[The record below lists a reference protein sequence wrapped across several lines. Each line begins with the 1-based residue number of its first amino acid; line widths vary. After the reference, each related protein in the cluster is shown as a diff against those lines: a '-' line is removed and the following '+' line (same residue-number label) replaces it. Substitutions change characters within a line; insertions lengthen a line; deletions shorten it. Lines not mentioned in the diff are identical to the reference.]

1 MFGLDQTF
9 KWLKSADQLEKTDL
23 KPEENTLAKLGN
35 SLLRHVQE
43 AFSFGYLN
51 QNWIITLGVL
61 KTYAVLSSLNVKV
74 QSH

>member
-9 KWLKSADQLEKTDL
+9 KWLKSADQLEKTEL

-35 SLLRHVQE
+35 SVPRNVQE

-51 QNWIITLGVL
+51 QNWIITPGVL
-61 KTYAVLSSLNVKV
+61 KTYAVLC
-74 QSH
+74 

>member
-23 KPEENTLAKLGN
+23 NPEENTLAKLEN
-35 SLLRHVQE
+35 SLPRHVQE

-51 QNWIITLGVL
+51 QN
-61 KTYAVLSSLNVKV
+61 
-74 QSH
+74 